1 MLFSVFFARCLQA
14 KRCFWQFLRFAHER
28 NAVFSVFRSSLTSE
42 TLFLAISAFRSRAT
56 NDFLHFWLS
65 KGWKMQ
71 PVAFFDF
78 PKFGMA
84 DFRCFLIFPSL
95 GKSFFAVFQF
105 SQCWDGRFLPFFVLS
120 KFGKADFRCFSVF
133 LSLEL

>member
-1 MLFSVFFARCLQA
+1 
-14 KRCFWQFLRFAHER
+14 
-28 NAVFSVFRSSLTSE
+28 
-42 TLFLAISAFRSRAT
+42 
-56 NDFLHFWLS
+56 
-65 KGWKMQ
+65 MQ

-78 PKFGMA
+78 PNVGMA

-105 SQCWDGRFLPFFVLS
+105 SQCWDGRFLPFFVLP
-120 KFGKADFRCFSVF
+120 KFGKAHFRCFSVF